1 MLPHISNSQAG
12 VNRMDPVYSNVF
24 EVTFTIPE
32 ALQADFGAD
41 VAIITEQI
49 KSINGLATLDKG
61 PDVTKQTFMGSTR
74 TSLQSKVDDTSHTL
88 EITMELNLREG
99 TDNFIYKLFKA
110 WNRLSYDMT
119 TGEQVLKKDYCADWI
134 KVSIGNRA
142 GDVYREII
150 YKDVML
156 TGGLEY
162 QNELN
167 YETKEHLS
175 DFKVKFVSDWAQETN
190 L

>member
-1 MLPHISNSQAG
+1 
-12 VNRMDPVYSNVF
+12 MDPVHSNLF

-49 KSINGLATLDKG
+49 QNISGLGTLDKG
-61 PDVTKQTFMGSTR
+61 VETGEQKFMG
-74 TSLQSKVDDTSHTL
+74 TSRSYLNPKPDNTYHDIKVTL
-88 EITMELNLREG
+88 ALNLREG

-110 WNRLSYDMT
+110 WNRLSYDLT
-119 TGEQVLKKDYCADWI
+119 TGETVLKKDYCSDWI
-134 KVSIGNRA
+134 KVRIANRA

-156 TGGLEY
+156 KGGLTF
-162 QNELN
+162 QDELN
-167 YETKEHLS
+167 YDTNDAQTLEVN
-175 DFKVKFVSDWAQETN
+175 FRSDWALETN

>member
-12 VNRMDPVYSNVF
+12 VNRMDPVYSNIF

-32 ALQADFGAD
+32 RLQADFGAD
-41 VAIITEQI
+41 VAVITEQI
-49 KSINGLATLDKG
+49 KKVSGLGTLDKG
-61 PDVTKQTFMGSTR
+61 VDAGEQQFMGSKR
-74 TSLQSKVDDTSHTL
+74 SYLKSMPDTTVHDI
-88 EITMELNLREG
+88 EFTMELNLRDG

-110 WNRLSYDMT
+110 WNRLSYDLT
-119 TGEQVLKKDYCADWI
+119 TGERVLKKDYCADWVKI
-134 KVSIGNRA
+134 SIANRA

-156 TGGLEY
+156 KEGLDY
-162 QNELN
+162 QNELD
-167 YETKEHLS
+167 YENADALT
-175 DFKVKFVSDWAQETN
+175 DFTVKLRSDWAVETN

>member
-12 VNRMDPVYSNVF
+12 VNRMDPVYNNLF

-49 KSINGLATLDKG
+49 QSIDGLGTLDKG
-61 PDVTKQTFMGSTR
+61 VATGEQKFMG
-74 TSLQSKVDDTSHTL
+74 TSRSYLQSKPDGTHHD
-88 EITMELNLREG
+88 ITVKLALNLREG

-110 WNRLSYDMT
+110 WNRLSYDLT
-119 TGEQVLKKDYCADWI
+119 TGETVLKKDYCSDWI
-134 KVSIGNRA
+134 KVRIANRA

-156 TGGLEY
+156 YEGLNFQSTLDY
-162 QNELN
+162 TNNEVAEL
-167 YETKEHLS
+167 E
-175 DFKVKFVSDWAQETN
+175 VKFRSDWALETN

>member
-12 VNRMDPVYSNVF
+12 VNRMDPVYKNLF

-49 KSINGLATLDKG
+49 QKIEGLGSLDKG
-61 PDVTKQTFMGSTR
+61 VAANQQKFMGTSRTYLDSKPDSTFHEL
-74 TSLQSKVDDTSHTL
+74 TVTL
-88 EITMELNLREG
+88 ALNLREG

-110 WNRLSYDMT
+110 WNRLSYDLT
-119 TGEQVLKKDYCADWI
+119 TGETVLKKDYCSDWI
-134 KVSIGNRA
+134 KVRIANRA

-156 TGGLEY
+156 KEGLDY
-162 QNELN
+162 QGTLDYGDNGIEEL
-167 YETKEHLS
+167 T
-175 DFKVKFVSDWAQETN
+175 VKFVSDWALETN

>member
-49 KSINGLATLDKG
+49 KKVSGLATLDKG
-61 PDVTKQTFMGSTR
+61 PDTTTQTFLGSTR
-74 TSLQSKVDDTSHTL
+74 TSLQSKVDSTSH
-88 EITMELNLREG
+88 EIKVSLELNLREG

-134 KVSIGNRA
+134 KISIANRA

-156 TGGLEY
+156 KGGLNY
-162 QNELN
+162 QDELS
-167 YETKEHLS
+167 YETRDALT
-175 DFKVKFVSDWAQETN
+175 DFEVTFVSDWAQETN